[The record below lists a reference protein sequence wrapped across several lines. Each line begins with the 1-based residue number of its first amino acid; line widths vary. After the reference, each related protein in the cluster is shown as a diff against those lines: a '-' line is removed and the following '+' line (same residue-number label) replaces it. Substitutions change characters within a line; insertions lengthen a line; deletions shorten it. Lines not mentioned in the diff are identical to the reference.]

1 MSKFKLWV
9 RLKFKS
15 NLVSVQLDMCG
26 GLGYILPII
35 VLSIIYNIVK
45 LFEVETVY
53 HEVGPI
59 CEYYYT

>member
-1 MSKFKLWV
+1 
-9 RLKFKS
+9 
-15 NLVSVQLDMCG
+15 MCG

-35 VLSIIYNIVK
+35 ILSILYNIVK

-59 CEYYYT
+59 CEHYF